1 MSLTHDLPTV
11 LIQLEL
17 SPFCGLHHSALT
29 QDFYLLCPDPF
40 SPSRA
45 SEGPWPPCLFSWAIT
60 TLFSVCLLLN
70 MPFLYK

>member
-1 MSLTHDLPTV
+1 MSPTHDLPAV

-17 SPFCGLHHSALT
+17 SPFCGPHHSALT
-29 QDFYLLCPDPF
+29 QDFSPLCSRPLLPQ
-40 SPSRA
+40 
-45 SEGPWPPCLFSWAIT
+45 EGLRKPVTSLPCLQAVA